1 MGEGGTR
8 RSEKTKTQLVCLFLS
23 IFQLTLAAV
32 WKLLTVLPSSFP
44 SEGSLDGPVGI
55 FSKKSGGE
63 DRRSSEREKR
73 SSFFFFFFFW
83 CVAGFFYLFFRQK
96 NLTENQR
103 RDAGDNSQFR
113 QSQAKEATADDI
125 LWWCLYSGT
134 SVNVERLL
142 LEFRK
147 EF

>member
-1 MGEGGTR
+1 MKGKRLGEGGTR

-73 SSFFFFFFFW
+73 SSFFFFFFFAASP
-83 CVAGFFYLFFRQK
+83 VFFLSFFDKKTSPKISAATPAITASSGNPRPK
-96 NLTENQR
+96 RPR
-103 RDAGDNSQFR
+103 R
-113 QSQAKEATADDI
+113 T
-125 LWWCLYSGT
+125 T
-134 SVNVERLL
+134 SCGGVCTVGRA
-142 LEFRK
+142 
-147 EF
+147 